1 VFLWIFP
8 CRGEVGGSINDNARL
23 LLLLRPWFWF
33 FGFFSLVNQPGFLFI
48 TFWLCLLLLYLN
60 VLEVGKGL
68 EEPDR
73 K

>member
-1 VFLWIFP
+1 LLL
-8 CRGEVGGSINDNARL
+8 L

-33 FGFFSLVNQPGFLFI
+33 FGFFSLVNQPGFLLI

-60 VLEVGKGL
+60 LLEVGKGS

>member
-1 VFLWIFP
+1 LLLLL
-8 CRGEVGGSINDNARL
+8 L

-33 FGFFSLVNQPGFLFI
+33 FGFFSLVNQPGFLLI

-60 VLEVGKGL
+60 VLEVGKGS